1 MDKELKIGI
10 AVGMILGFV
19 QVFAFSGDPSPKSVP
34 TVKKPEPAR
43 YLIFDKRGDV
53 SGYVQEV
60 KPCAN

>member
-10 AVGMILGFV
+10 AVGLILGVV
-19 QVFAFSGDPSPKSVP
+19 QVFAFSGDPSP
-34 TVKKPEPAR
+34 VKKPEPAR

-53 SGYVQEV
+53 AGYVIQEV